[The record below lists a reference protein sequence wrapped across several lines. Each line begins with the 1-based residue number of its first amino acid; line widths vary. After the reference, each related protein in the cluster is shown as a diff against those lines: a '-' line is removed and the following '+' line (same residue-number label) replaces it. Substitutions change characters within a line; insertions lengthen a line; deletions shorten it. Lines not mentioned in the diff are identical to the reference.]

1 MIAEVFSNLF
11 NFWNFFYMNFG
22 MFLGIIFGSLPGL
35 NTPLAIVL
43 FTPMT
48 FGMEPISAMMLLLGL
63 YCGGTYGGSIT
74 AILINTPGTPAASC
88 TCLDGYQLSKKGMAK
103 KALEMALYAST
114 IGGVISGVILLFA
127 SPAIAEATLWFGPAE
142 YFSVA
147 MFGLSII
154 ISVSGDDIFGGICAG
169 CIGLLLSTVGID
181 SFSGM
186 TRYTFGNINAMSG
199 LEMLVLMIG
208 MFAVAEIMIKV
219 RDILI
224 NSKKAVSEQVA
235 LPQQNGEGVTFKE
248 LKSCLKIIVRSA
260 LTGIGV
266 GAVPGTGAAIASFL
280 SYDTTKRTAKN
291 GDKFGTGVI
300 EGVAAP
306 EAANNGVTGAAL
318 IPLLTLGIPGDTV
331 TAVLMGALMV
341 HGLVPGPNL
350 FSASGDKVY
359 AIILGF
365 IIIQFFMLIQG
376 KLFSKGF
383 AQLAKVPDVML
394 IPIILLFC
402 SAGTFS
408 MRNSEFDLK
417 LLVIF
422 GLIGYIL
429 QKMKTPGL
437 PLILGMVLGTMVEQ
451 NFRRAMTL
459 SSASSGLPLFFT
471 RPISLI
477 FLTLAVGSVVL
488 TLYKKNKKKSKSG
501 DEVPVELTETEVTEN
516 TEETV

>member
-1 MIAEVFSNLF
+1 MIAEVMSNLF
-11 NFWNFFYMNFG
+11 TIANFLYMNLG

-35 NTPLAIVL
+35 NTPLAVVL

-88 TCLDGYQLSKKGMAK
+88 TSIDGYPMSKNGKAK

-114 IGGVISGVILLFA
+114 IAGVISGIILLFA

-169 CIGLLLSTVGID
+169 CIGLVLSTVGID
-181 SFSGM
+181 TFSGM

-208 MFAVAEIMIKV
+208 MFAVSEIMIKV
-219 RDILI
+219 RDIVA
-224 NSKKAVSEQVA
+224 NSKKEASERVEVPSQMG
-235 LPQQNGEGVTFKE
+235 QGVTLAE
-248 LKSCLKIIVRSA
+248 LKSCMGIIVRSA
-260 LTGIGV
+260 LTGVGI

-280 SYDTTKRTAKN
+280 SYDTTKKTSKN
-291 GDKFGTGVI
+291 PDDFGKGI
-300 EGVAAP
+300 LEGVAAP

-331 TAVLMGALMV
+331 TAVLMGALMI

-365 IIIQFFMLIQG
+365 IIIQFFMLLQG
-376 KLFSKGF
+376 KLFSRVFSK
-383 AQLAKVPDVML
+383 LASVSDVML

-408 MRNSEFDLK
+408 MRNSEFDLVV
-417 LLVIF
+417 LIIF
-422 GLIGYIL
+422 GLIGYAL
-429 QKMKTPGL
+429 QKLNTPGL

-459 SSASSGLPLFFT
+459 SAGQDGLPLFFT
-471 RPISLI
+471 RPISVI
-477 FLTLAVGSVVL
+477 FLTLAVGSVIF
-488 TLYKKNKKKSKSG
+488 TMYKKHKKGTKTVEES
-501 DEVPVELTETEVTEN
+501 EVV
-516 TEETV
+516 